1 MSSIGLNMPRL
12 AGGTS
17 CYLAEVI
24 CAIFLILRR
33 NAGLYLAAIA
43 TIGKEVTFAFLK
55 PEV

>member
-1 MSSIGLNMPRL
+1 MPRL